1 MKIALVTGAT
11 SGIGRAFV
19 ETLLNKN
26 YIVYG
31 IGRDFSKNIIENKNF
46 IPISCDLRK
55 LDEIQGHLN
64 NLKNIDFS
72 LIINSAGLGYFAPH
86 EELNISKI
94 RDMISVNLQAPLII
108 SQFFLRTLKKNKG
121 TIINISSVTAKKI
134 SPLGAAY
141 SATKAGLSH
150 FGESLFE
157 EVRKYGVKVVTLHPD
172 MTKTD
177 FYRDNFFDCDDN
189 RESYIDVVDLA
200 NTLDFILNQNENI
213 VFTDITIKP
222 QKHNI
227 KKKGFT
233 KK

>member
-11 SGIGRAFV
+11 SGIGRTFV
-19 ETLLNKN
+19 EILLNKN
-26 YIVYG
+26 YVVYG
-31 IGRDFSKNIIENKNF
+31 LGRDFSKNIIENKNF
-46 IPISCDLRK
+46 TSISCDLRK
-55 LDEIQGHLN
+55 LDEIEKNLN

-72 LIINSAGLGYFAPH
+72 LIINSAGIGYFAPH
-86 EELNISKI
+86 EELNIFKI

-108 SQFFLRTLKKNKG
+108 SQFFLRSLKKNKG
-121 TIINISSVTAKKI
+121 TIINVSSVTAKKI

-157 EVRKYGVKVVTLHPD
+157 EVRKYGVKVITLHPD
-172 MTKTD
+172 MTKTN
-177 FYRDNFFDCDDN
+177 FYKDNFFDCDDS
-189 RESYIDVVDLA
+189 RESHIDVTDLA